1 MLTPIIS
8 LAGLTAVLSSPVLVL
23 LIKATVILL
32 AALGITIAMQR
43 RSAGARHL
51 VWLVALA
58 ALLVVPAIA
67 AWAPLRIEV
76 LPADSISP
84 AAEPVQAVE
93 APRAPTTVGQGV
105 VAGTTQPNAAGAPF
119 AVTPTPTPS
128 STPLWLDGVSLVV
141 AIWAVVMLAIGA
153 TLLWSAL
160 VVRRIVRH
168 ASPLGGESWTTPL
181 FEVADRLELD
191 DAPRLLRSE
200 EAKMPF
206 ACGLLS
212 PTIVLPAD
220 CEGWSMDRRRAVLL
234 HELAHVRRHDLLGH
248 TLGRI
253 ACAVWWFHPLVWTAA
268 KQLRAE
274 SERACDDL
282 ALSCGTRATDY
293 AEHLLDIVTSV
304 RGDATP
310 HVALA
315 MARRKEFE
323 GRMLAILDPE
333 LQRAT
338 PGRLQAIGL
347 AASLVVI
354 ALVVGAAA
362 PMPRQAMAQDVARRD
377 SGETRRPRRDADVPR
392 IVDRATRQ
400 AMRDTDRSTSTSTN
414 TVTNTVTST
423 VQETVKNVV
432 PSVVESVVRGV
443 FGDSE
448 SGAAAT
454 ARGAASARTGRMSA
468 ESLRALIENGME
480 QDKTRGRDDRP
491 ALLANVLKTDQNP
504 ELRRVA
510 AWGLNEYADQQV
522 AAEALVTALRGDKD
536 ADVREMAAW
545 SLGEAHGT
553 TAVISAL
560 GDAAKSDASEKVRT
574 TATWALGSIGSESAA
589 PALTALL
596 GDRSAE
602 VRTRAVWAFGSIGES
617 HAPPALLAML
627 KDPDPQVRSLTAWA
641 LHEMEDP
648 TAAPALQAALKVEKD
663 ENLQIEYIRA
673 LAATGEKS
681 VDALRELLQSS
692 DPRVKSMAVHALAGT
707 DATGPWPW
715 PWPEPRPYP

>member
-84 AAEPVQAVE
+84 AAEPVQTVQ
-93 APRAPTTVGQGV
+93 APVAPKTLGDAP
-105 VAGTTQPNAAGAPF
+105 VAGTTA
-119 AVTPTPTPS
+119 PTPS
-128 STPLWLDGVSLVV
+128 AAPGGAAQPATSSIPLWLDGVSLVV

-168 ASPLGGESWTTPL
+168 ASPLAGEGWTTPL

-191 DAPRLLRSE
+191 DAPRLLCSE
-200 EAKMPF
+200 DAKMPF
-206 ACGLLS
+206 ACGLFA

-220 CEGWSMDRRRAVLL
+220 CDGWSMDRRRAVLL

-354 ALVVGAAA
+354 ALVVGAAS

-377 SGETRRPRRDADVPR
+377 SVETRRPRREADVQR
-392 IVDRATRQ
+392 IVDHATRQ
-400 AMRDTDRSTSTSTN
+400 AMRDTDRSVSTR
-414 TVTNTVTST
+414 TNTVTST
-423 VQETVKNVV
+423 VTNTVQQTVKNVV
-432 PSVVESVVRGV
+432 PSVVESVVRGLV
-443 FGDSE
+443 GDSE
-448 SGAAAT
+448 SGASAT
-454 ARGAASARTGRMSA
+454 ARATAQAKVGQLSPEG
-468 ESLRALIENGME
+468 LRALIKEGME
-480 QDKTRGRDDRP
+480 QDRPRGHDDRP

-522 AAEALVTALRGDKD
+522 AAEALVAALRGDKD

-545 SLGEAHGT
+545 SLGESHGT
-553 TAVISAL
+553 TAVVSAL
-560 GDAAKSDASEKVRT
+560 GDAAKSDASEKVRA
-574 TATWALGSIGSESAA
+574 TATWALGSIGSSSGA
-589 PALTALL
+589 PALIALL
-596 GDRSAE
+596 TDRSPE
-602 VRTRAVWAFGSIGES
+602 IRRRAAWSLGTTGVS
-617 HAPPALLAML
+617 HAPPALLEML
-627 KDPDPQVRSLTAWA
+627 KDPDPEVRSITAWA
-641 LHEMEDP
+641 LYQIEDP
-648 TAAPALQAALKVEKD
+648 AAAPALQAALKAEKD

-673 LAATGEKS
+673 LASTGEKS

>member
-1 MLTPIIS
+1 MPVTILS

-32 AALGITIAMQR
+32 AALGITVAMQR

-51 VWLVALA
+51 VWLVALGT
-58 ALLVVPAIA
+58 LLVVPAIA
-67 AWAPLRIEV
+67 VWAPLRLAV
-76 LPADSISP
+76 LPAESALRAASAAAVHPTATPAAAPAIDAPSEAAPGPAEAAPREDASP
-84 AAEPVQAVE
+84 AVS
-93 APRAPTTVGQGV
+93 
-105 VAGTTQPNAAGAPF
+105 AAA
-119 AVTPTPTPS
+119 
-128 STPLWLDGVSLVV
+128 PLWLDGVSLAL
-141 AIWAVVMLAIGA
+141 AIWGAVLLAIGA
-153 TLLWSAL
+153 SLAWSAL
-160 VVRRIVRH
+160 VVRRIVHR
-168 ASPLGGESWTTPL
+168 AAPLTGEDWTTPL

-200 EAKMPF
+200 DAKMPF
-206 ACGLLS
+206 ACGVLA
-212 PTIVLPAD
+212 PTIVLPAECD
-220 CEGWSMDRRRAVLL
+220 GWSPDRRRAVLL

-310 HVALA
+310 AVALA

-338 PGRLQAIGL
+338 PGRLQSVGL

-362 PMPRQAMAQDVARRD
+362 PIPRQAVARDVARRD
-377 SGETRRPRRDADVPR
+377 SIETRRPRRDADAER
-392 IVDRATRQ
+392 IAEHATRQ
-400 AMRDTDRSTSTSTN
+400 AMRDTDRAMSSATSTVTS
-414 TVTNTVTST
+414 TVTNT

-432 PSVVESVVRGV
+432 PSVVESVVRGLA
-443 FGDSE
+443 
-448 SGAAAT
+448 GAP
-454 ARGAASARTGRMSA
+454 GAGASAKAGRMSP
-468 ESLRALIENGME
+468 ESLRAMIEDGLE
-480 QDKTRGRDDRP
+480 QDKGKGRDDRP

-510 AWGLNEYADQQV
+510 AWGLNEYAEQEV
-522 AAEALVTALRGDKD
+522 AADALVAAVRGDKD
-536 ADVREMAAW
+536 ASVREMAAW

-553 TAVISAL
+553 TAVIAAL
-560 GDAAKSDASEKVRT
+560 GDAAKSDASEKVRA
-574 TATWALGSIGSESAA
+574 TATWSLGSIGSGSAA

-596 GDRSAE
+596 TDRSAE
-602 VRTRAVWAFGSIGES
+602 IRMRAAWSLGTVGVS

-627 KDPDPQVRSLTAWA
+627 KDSDPQVRSLTAWA
-641 LHEMEDP
+641 LYEIEDP
-648 TAAPALQAALKVEKD
+648 DAAPALQAALKTEKD

-673 LAATGEKS
+673 LASTGEKS

>member
-43 RSAGARHL
+43 RSAGARHI

-76 LPADSISP
+76 LPAESISP
-84 AAEPVQAVE
+84 AGEPVQAVE
-93 APRAPTTVGQGV
+93 APRAAQPRSDATAVGATAPSLGE
-105 VAGTTQPNAAGAPF
+105 APAAGAP
-119 AVTPTPTPS
+119 AS
-128 STPLWLDGVSLVV
+128 ASRSTPLWLDGVSLVL

-168 ASPLGGESWTTPL
+168 ASPLAGEGWTTPL

-206 ACGLLS
+206 ACGLFA
-212 PTIVLPAD
+212 PTIVLPAECD
-220 CEGWSMDRRRAVLL
+220 GWSMDRRRAVLL

-338 PGRLQAIGL
+338 PGRLQTIGL

-362 PMPRQAMAQDVARRD
+362 PMPRQASAQDVARRD
-377 SGETRRPRRDADVPR
+377 SGETRRPRRDADEQR
-392 IVDRATRQ
+392 IVDHATRQ
-400 AMRDTDRSTSTSTN
+400 AMRDTRRSVNTETS
-414 TVTNTVTST
+414 TVTNTVTNT

-432 PSVVESVVRGV
+432 PNVVQSVVG
-443 FGDSE
+443 
-448 SGAAAT
+448 
-454 ARGAASARTGRMSA
+454 GRMSP
-468 ESLRALIENGME
+468 ESLRALIEKGLE
-480 QDKTRGRDDRP
+480 QDKPRGHDDRP

-510 AWGLNEYADQQV
+510 AWGLEEYADQQV
-522 AAEALVTALRGDKD
+522 AAEALVAALRGDKD

-545 SLGEAHGT
+545 ALGEAHGT

-574 TATWALGSIGSESAA
+574 TATWALGSIGSGSAT

-596 GDRSAE
+596 GDKSAE
-602 VRTRAVWAFGSIGES
+602 IRTRAVWALGSIGES
-617 HAPPALLAML
+617 HAPAALLEKL
-627 KDPDPQVRSLTAWA
+627 KDPDPEVRSLTAWA

-648 TAAPALQAALKVEKD
+648 AAAPALQAALKVEKD